1 MLPGRRTTDQ
11 RTSSEGGS
19 MRSNRMNEVIIAVA
33 VVVGTIALLWLII
46 N

>member
-1 MLPGRRTTDQ
+1 
-11 RTSSEGGS
+11 
-19 MRSNRMNEVIIAVA
+19 MRSNRVNDIIIGVA